1 MRMRKLYLQKQH
13 GFTIVELLIV
23 IVIIGILAAITIVA
37 YNGIQNRAS
46 DTAVQSDLRQ
56 FASKVAEFHAIEGR
70 YPAGPNS
77 TAAIEG
83 IPKFRLAQGSYST
96 NMHNFYYCTS
106 AVGGLIKYAVGA
118 VSLSGKR
125 FAYYSDKG
133 LQPYTGS
140 WSSSGVICPGL
151 LDLASGD
158 PFTYGYGHNA
168 TTGWNS
174 WTQ

>member
-1 MRMRKLYLQKQH
+1 MQIHSQKQT

-56 FASKVAEFHAIEGR
+56 FASKVAEFHAINGR
-70 YPAGPNS
+70 YPTGPNS
-77 TAAIEG
+77 TAAVEG

-96 NMHNFYYCTS
+96 NMHNFYYCVGI
-106 AVGGLIKYAVGA
+106 VGGIEKFAIGA
-118 VSLSGKR
+118 VSLSGKK
-125 FAYYSDKG
+125 FAYYSDNG
-133 LQPYTGS
+133 LQTYM
-140 WSSSGVICPGL
+140 GVWAASAQNCPGL
-151 LDLASGD
+151 LPTVD
-158 PFTYGYGHNA
+158 PYTYGYGHNS